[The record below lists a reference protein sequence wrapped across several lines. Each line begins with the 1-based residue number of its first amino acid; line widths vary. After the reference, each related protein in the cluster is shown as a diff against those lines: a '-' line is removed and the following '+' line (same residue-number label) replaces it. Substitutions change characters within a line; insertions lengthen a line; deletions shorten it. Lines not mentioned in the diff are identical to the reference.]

1 VETDLGGRG
10 SYSHWFSVEPKY
22 LAKGC
27 FQRLISNSAL
37 TIFDKKKKKKI
48 KKLSKGCLQK
58 KPVTIKCDLCKTQ
71 ITIMF
76 YKWLVSG

>member
-37 TIFDKKKKKKI
+37 TIFDKKKKKKKLKNFQKGVY
-48 KKLSKGCLQK
+48 KKSQ
-58 KPVTIKCDLCKTQ
+58 
-71 ITIMF
+71 
-76 YKWLVSG
+76 